1 MPPTG
6 WSTMIREFVESI
18 LQARTRSKLGRDPD
32 NDWLL
37 QLELLHTALASAN
50 TGDIMVESLNGLEIG
65 GFMFDVETDR
75 EQPCLGR
82 LEGDDV
88 VLTRDGRV
96 EFVYEARRFE
106 VSKTIKAFFA
116 GMAQLDALMY
126 GHHPVRP
133 MSDVDISELANV
145 FGGSGAESFI
155 YWTAG

>member
-1 MPPTG
+1 
-6 WSTMIREFVESI
+6 MIREFVESI
-18 LQARTRSKLGRDPD
+18 LQTRTRSKLGRDPD

-88 VLTRDGRV
+88 VLTSDGRV
-96 EFVYEARRFE
+96 ELELRFEGRRIE
-106 VSKTIKAFFA
+106 VSKSIKAFFA

-133 MSDVDISELANV
+133 MSDVEISELANV